1 MSNTGSE
8 RIQKVLANA
17 GLGSRRQVE
26 TWIRLGKVKVNG
38 KLASI
43 GDHINITDKIS
54 LDGKLV
60 RLQTVIPTSVR
71 MIASY
76 KPAGLICTR
85 NDPEGRKTVFDDLP
99 KLTKGRWVNVG
110 RLDINTTGLLLF
122 TNNGE
127 LANRFMHPSSNIERE
142 YAVRVLGKATDR
154 QLTALR
160 EGIMLED
167 GTAGFS
173 DIIDAGG
180 EGTNHWYHV
189 VLTEG
194 RNREVRRLW
203 ESQGLKVSRL
213 IRVRYG
219 SYALPRKK
227 RPGQCWELEQSEIDA
242 LMQNVGLTSIVQPT
256 DVLDTPVNATA
267 AKSRARRGKV
277 QSKRVK

>member
-1 MSNTGSE
+1 MSNTDSE

-71 MIASY
+71 MIACY

>member
-1 MSNTGSE
+1 MSGVTGE
-8 RIQKVLANA
+8 RIQKVLSNA
-17 GLGSRRQVE
+17 GLGSRRQIE
-26 TWIRLGKVKVNG
+26 TWIRQGKIKVNG
-38 KLASI
+38 KLAGI
-43 GDHINITDKIS
+43 GDRIKTSDKIS
-54 LDGKLV
+54 LDDKPVKLQNV
-60 RLQTVIPTSVR
+60 LPTSIR
-71 MIASY
+71 IIASY

-99 KLTKGRWVNVG
+99 KLTKGRWINIG

-122 TNNGE
+122 SNNGE

-142 YAVRVLGKATDR
+142 YAVRTLGTATDR

-160 EGIMLED
+160 EGIVLED

-173 DIIDAGG
+173 DIMDAGG

-219 SYALPRKK
+219 SYQLPRKK
-227 RPGQCWELEQSEIDA
+227 RPGMCWELDQKDIDA
-242 LMQNVGLTSIVQPT
+242 LM
-256 DVLDTPVNATA
+256 LDAGVNAESLPVETPRPSA
-267 AKSRARRGKV
+267 PAEGKSRKQVGKV
-277 QSKRVK
+277 RSRRAK